1 MLMSFLDDVKAFQV
15 KALTDVNNSVCNV
28 VNKLCSSI
36 IELSP
41 TPPGTAN
48 YAKGLLKNQWY
59 PSIGMSP
66 SIMLS
71 SSDEPTGSESFDRL
85 NKTIAEKP
93 FYSKDNM
100 FMFTNNVPYAYR
112 VEMLGWP
119 KDDPS
124 NTSGWEWTGNATA
137 YHMVERSITKIK
149 GDYQ

>member
-1 MLMSFLDDVKAFQV
+1 MLMSFLSDIKAF
-15 KALTDVNNSVCNV
+15 KIRALEDANKSVCIV
-28 VNKLCSSI
+28 INKLCSSI

-66 SIMLS
+66 SMMLS
-71 SSDEPTGSESFDRL
+71 SSEEATGSESFDRL

-93 FYSKDNM
+93 FYGKDNV

-112 VEMLGWP
+112 VEMFGWP
-119 KDDPS
+119 KDDAT
-124 NTSGWEWTGNATA
+124 NTSGWEWTGNAPA
-137 YHMVERSITKIK
+137 YHMVSRSLIK
-149 GDYQ
+149 VKGMYQ